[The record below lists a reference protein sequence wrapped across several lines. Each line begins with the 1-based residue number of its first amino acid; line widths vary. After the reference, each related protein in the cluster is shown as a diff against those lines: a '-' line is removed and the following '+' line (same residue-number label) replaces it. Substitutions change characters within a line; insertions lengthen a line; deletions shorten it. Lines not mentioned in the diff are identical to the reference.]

1 MNRAAFLGNGLIFT
15 GLLHNLVG
23 ILMGWEV
30 LTAMHQEG
38 WFATTVVNGSM
49 LFDREA
55 IVWFLSSGVLFL
67 LLGSVLR
74 QLSTYQIP
82 VPGLFAPSLTLF
94 GVVLAII
101 MPFSG
106 AYLLILLGALSLLK
120 DKFWRRPSHLS

>member
-1 MNRAAFLGNGLIFT
+1 MNRAAFLGNGLIAT

-23 ILMGWEV
+23 LLMAWDV
-30 LTAMHQEG
+30 LTEMHQEG
-38 WFATTVVNGSM
+38 WFATTVDSGSM

-82 VPGLFAPSLTLF
+82 VPRSFVPSLILF
-94 GVVLAII
+94 GLILVII
-101 MPFSG
+101 MPLSG
-106 AYLLILLGALSLLK
+106 AYLLILLGVLPVLI
-120 DKFWRRPSHLS
+120 DKFWRRPSHL

>member
-1 MNRAAFLGNGLIFT
+1 MNRAAFLGNGLIAT
-15 GLLHNLVG
+15 GLLHNLIG
-23 ILMGWEV
+23 LLMGWDV
-30 LTAMHQEG
+30 LTEMHHEG

-82 VPGLFAPSLTLF
+82 VPRPFVPSLILF
-94 GVVLAII
+94 GLILVII
-101 MPFSG
+101 MPLSG
-106 AYLLILLGALSLLK
+106 AYLLILLGVLPVLI
-120 DKFWRRPSHLS
+120 DRFRRKPSHL

>member
-1 MNRAAFLGNGLIFT
+1 MNRAAFLGNGLIAT

-23 ILMGWEV
+23 LLIGWDV
-30 LTAMHQEG
+30 LVEMHQEG

-67 LLGSVLR
+67 LLGTVLR

-82 VPGLFAPSLTLF
+82 VPRSFVPPLILF
-94 GVVLAII
+94 GLILVII
-101 MPFSG
+101 MPLSG
-106 AYLLILLGALSLLK
+106 AYLLILLGVLPVLI
-120 DKFWRRPSHLS
+120 DKSWRRPSHL